1 MECVLSVFGHLFPS
15 FRFEEQM
22 GSFTSFSL
30 STLVY
35 FIYITIT
42 ALELS
47 RVLVSR
53 GLCFDEI
60 YGSSVLYIP
69 GMFSSSRDV
78 VESVFCAALF
88 GDSNVARSGMI
99 LLHDL

>member
-1 MECVLSVFGHLFPS
+1 ML
-15 FRFEEQM
+15 
-22 GSFTSFSL
+22 
-30 STLVY
+30 
-35 FIYITIT
+35 
-42 ALELS
+42 A
-47 RVLVSR
+47 SR

-69 GMFSSSRDV
+69 GMFSSSRNV

-99 LLHDL
+99 LLSDLLVSDVFVFHLSLKSGRKKLALF